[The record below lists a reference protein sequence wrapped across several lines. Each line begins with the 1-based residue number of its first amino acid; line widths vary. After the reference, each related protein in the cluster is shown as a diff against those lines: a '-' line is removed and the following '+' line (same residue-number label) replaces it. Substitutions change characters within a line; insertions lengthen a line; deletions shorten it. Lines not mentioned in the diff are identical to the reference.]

1 MKRALFFI
9 LLSITLLY
17 ALDIAEDTTWGPED
31 NPYIFDE
38 NVNVLEG
45 ATLTIL
51 PGCEILMKAMP
62 SGASGLFYVT
72 DSGEAHA
79 KIFHVYGKIVAI
91 GTEDEPITFTRNPD
105 TEGFAWGGIFVDETA
120 DTPVFEYCE
129 LMGVYRNV
137 FTDGSKTVGGICVRG
152 CDFRIKYCTFTNCK
166 AGITYQNLPCDV
178 MIYGNTFTKTEPG
191 QYATD
196 IYYDAIN
203 GYSDWEYSSSPQIII
218 ARNRLINITRSYNE
232 IYHGGGGIKL
242 WIFNYHYNSPD
253 SDDNFEDEANNERNQ
268 SMTCVYGGKYIIN
281 GISGGG
287 GEIDNM
293 SYFRKTYVSYPLEGF
308 PGGTVSSGFHVISD
322 NIFIGNVAIGD
333 YAADSTV
340 VCNNVVCRPDEYY
353 EFFMPDNPS
362 SIFNNTF
369 TGYLSIYPTIATC
382 TMFNNTLQTGFY
394 CCLASCDHEFN
405 VMNNILCAG
414 DEIIPAGSPTT
425 IFSYNFMNHPLPDYV
440 TDGGGNI
447 IGDDPMF
454 ADTLNGDYSLAEGSP
469 CIDAGMPDG
478 DYPPTDILGNVRV
491 WDGDGDGTATIDIG
505 AFEYGAPFWGGIE
518 GYVYEEDGETPLDIA
533 KITVDGVQFPEWSD
547 STGWFRILTGP
558 GTFTLN
564 VERMYYEGQQVSGIV
579 VEQGAATYR
588 EITMQS
594 LDAHDYD
601 NLIQQ
606 YTITMEQNSPN
617 PFNPTTTISYSIPK
631 DDKVE
636 LKVYNIKGQLVKTLV
651 NDHLEAGSHKAVWN
665 GDNQS
670 GKNVSSGIYLYRLEA
685 GGRAIARKMLL
696 LK

>member
-1 MKRALFFI
+1 MKRILLLI

-105 TEGFAWGGIFVDETA
+105 TEGFAWGGIFVDDTA

-203 GYSDWEYSSSPQIII
+203 GYSDWDYSSSPQIII
-218 ARNRLINITRSYNE
+218 ARNRFIDINRSYDGT
-232 IYHGGGGIKL
+232 YHGGGAVKHWL
-242 WIFNYHYNSPD
+242 FNYHFSPEE
-253 SDDNFEDEANNERNQ
+253 SIDNLNDEITPQRDLWVSNY
-268 SMTCVYGGKYIIN
+268 YGCIFMN
-281 GISGGG
+281 RGITSGGG
-287 GEIDNM
+287 VPDTM
-293 SYFRKTYVSYPLEGF
+293 SYFRKNYMYYPPIGLPSGVS
-308 PGGTVSSGFHVISD
+308 SSGFNVITD
-322 NIFIGNVAIGD
+322 NQFIGNLDID
-333 YAADSTV
+333 DRFADSTV
-340 VCNNVVCRPDEYY
+340 VCNNVVYTSSSDTFYQPE
-353 EFFMPDNPS
+353 NPN
-362 SIFNNTF
+362 IIYNNLF
-369 TGYLSIYPTIATC
+369 TGYSFLYPTFADC
-382 TMFNNTLQTGFY
+382 TMLNNTYNTNHTSCFGTENY
-394 CCLASCDHEFN
+394 DCL
-405 VMNNILCAG
+405 VYNNILHAAEETMAWG
-414 DEIIPAGSPTT
+414 GPATVLSN
-425 IFSYNFMNHPLPDYV
+425 NFMNHPFPEFA

-454 ADTLNGDYSLAEGSP
+454 ADTLNGDYSLAEGSL

-564 VERMYYEGQQVSGIV
+564 VERMYYEGQQLSGIV

-588 EITMQS
+588 EITLQS
-594 LDAHDYD
+594 LAAHDYD

-617 PFNPTTTISYSIPK
+617 PFNPTTTISFSIPK

-651 NDHLEAGSHKAVWN
+651 NDHLEAGMHKAVWN

-670 GKNVSSGIYLYRLEA
+670 GKNVSSGIYLYRLES